1 MPPQVRQTERAVR
14 AQANARG
21 VPADIMLPRVLLVV
35 STVLLVLLGLV
46 MVFSASTV
54 EAIADDESIFSYVG
68 KQAVFVLVGAI
79 AAVLLARFIPYH
91 YWRTGPL
98 FSILWFLAAVLLV
111 VVAFAGTEAL
121 GAQRWI
127 YIGPFSLQP
136 TEFAKIVLIVAAVR
150 IMCDFREELVDW
162 KHALARFFVLVVI
175 PLAFLFKTQS
185 DMGSAVIIVIGVFAV
200 AWLGEVPLR
209 VLFPVIGVL
218 ALVACIAVSTG
229 YRADRI
235 NVWLNPW
242 NDGEGGYGTGFQIIH
257 SFYAFAEGGIFGVG
271 LGNSREK
278 FLYLPEAETD
288 FIYSIIGEEL
298 GMIGALAVLFLFI
311 VFLIAG
317 LRIAAKAPDEF
328 GKLLA
333 GGLTVMLVGQ
343 AFLNM
348 ACATGLFPTTGK
360 PLPFI
365 SSGGSS
371 VISSLLIVGMLMSV
385 SYGSNVL
392 SPYEQ
397 RRNNLN
403 VLRVDRS
410 RENNGDTSSRERK
423 KHQASRNAQLSLV
436 DTSKPE
442 LRTSSYSR
450 QGDSSRYHRS
460 SIQRE
465 SLSRS
470 YAGEKASRRTSSDS
484 SVLQGRSRKKEE
496 SERLSSY
503 RNRRSSQAR
512 SSDLGSTFT
521 GKRKRYEDRGRS

>member
-1 MPPQVRQTERAVR
+1 MSPQMRQTERAARV
-14 AQANARG
+14 QADARG
-21 VPADIMLPRVLLVV
+21 VPADIRLPRVLLVV
-35 STVLLVLLGLV
+35 STILLVLLGLV

-54 EAIADDESIFSYVG
+54 EAIAEGESVFSYVG
-68 KQAVFVLVGAI
+68 KQAVFVLVGAA
-79 AAVLLARFIPYH
+79 AAVIIVRFIPYH

-98 FSILWFLAAVLLV
+98 FYIFWLLAVALLV
-111 VVAFAGTEAL
+111 AVALVGTEAL

-127 YIGPFSLQP
+127 SIGPFSLQP
-136 TEFAKIVLIVAAVR
+136 TEFAKIVLIMAAAR

-162 KHALARFFVLVVI
+162 KHALAAFFVLVII

-185 DMGSAVIIVIGVFAV
+185 DMGSALIIAVGVFAV
-200 AWLGEVPLR
+200 AWLGEVPLKA
-209 VLFPVIGVL
+209 LFPVIGVL
-218 ALVACIAVSTG
+218 AVVAAIAVSTG
-229 YRADRI
+229 YRAERI
-235 NVWLNPW
+235 TVWLNPW
-242 NDGEGGYGTGFQIIH
+242 NDGAGGYDTGFQLIH

-278 FLYLPEAETD
+278 YLYLPEAETD

-298 GMIGALAVLFLFI
+298 GMIGALAVIALFI
-311 VFLIAG
+311 VFLFAG

-371 VISSLLIVGMLMSV
+371 VISSLLIVGVLMSV

-392 SPYEQ
+392 SSHEQ

-403 VLRVDRS
+403 VLRVDRGRRS
-410 RENNGDTSSRERK
+410 STDTPSDRK
-423 KHQASRNAQLSLV
+423 RHQVSRNTDFSLV
-436 DTSKPE
+436 NASPSGLGQSSHLRQSNSSSK
-442 LRTSSYSR
+442 S
-450 QGDSSRYHRS
+450 RS
-460 SIQRE
+460 SAQSE
-465 SLSRS
+465 FSSRS
-470 YAGEKASRRTSSDS
+470 YTGEKVPRRSSSRSSS
-484 SVLQGRSRKKEE
+484 LQDGLRKKAGD
-496 SERLSSY
+496 ERSSSY
-503 RNRRSSQAR
+503 RNTRSSRGAAL
-512 SSDLGSTFT
+512 DLNYGSMRNT
-521 GKRKRYEDRGRS
+521 KHYKDGRRD